1 MCTKSDDINIKSY
14 VVDAMARLEQLQK
27 HWSANIR
34 QQKSSSEGNVLKK
47 DFKSLPRS
55 IENLAFME
63 HAIQVFQIVSVL
75 CKMFLKQAD
84 VIQKTMKEDLQGDLE
99 ELVVNFMWVCPRL
112 SCFAPELAFAEIC
125 FENRSEKVHPAL
137 LRIINNTAM
146 VEKIM
151 EHFKYFMEFAKR
163 NKVDVDPVK
172 ERGSFKFRS
181 HTLSVLSK
189 AEMLAAKKW
198 KTYVPVIH
206 LCQCESAKDFKKQ
219 QTRSSDNGNGRQRPT
234 SNITYLVNVKNKK
247 GEKKEDDDQEDEE
260 MTFSFRITASEK
272 SLPVNLRSA
281 IYLIQSL
288 SEAEY
293 NKLVLLRF
301 VNNVTSK
308 TKSKVSTDELVELI
322 KIL

>member
-1 MCTKSDDINIKSY
+1 MCTKPDDINIKSY

-34 QQKSSSEGNVLKK
+34 QQKSSSEGN
-47 DFKSLPRS
+47 
-55 IENLAFME
+55 
-63 HAIQVFQIVSVL
+63 IVSVL

-99 ELVVNFMWVCPRL
+99 ELVINFMWVCPRL
-112 SCFAPELAFAEIC
+112 SCFAPELAVVCEYFIIIYGKEFAEIC

-219 QTRSSDNGNGRQRPT
+219 QTRSSDNVQQKK
-234 SNITYLVNVKNKK
+234 KNKK
-247 GEKKEDDDQEDEE
+247 KK
-260 MTFSFRITASEK
+260 IT
-272 SLPVNLRSA
+272 SLKY
-281 IYLIQSL
+281 IW
-288 SEAEY
+288 
-293 NKLVLLRF
+293 
-301 VNNVTSK
+301 
-308 TKSKVSTDELVELI
+308 
-322 KIL
+322 